1 MKRIRKLVDNA
12 YNCDPRIANFKEAD
26 RQEKMAKKKA
36 KQDAARQRKEAE
48 EKIQREA
55 EEKARLEK
63 EEQERIVKEKNEKMK
78 NERDALKKALKNE
91 RRFFQNTCKGHDYF
105 ATDQD
110 SKVQNL
116 TDLDKLCEILNV
128 DELKELNKALEAT
141 EDKKSVFINAVQS
154 LNEKLEKEKL
164 EVLEKATKGA
174 LASEKISASK
184 PWSSDELALLIK
196 AVNLFPAGKVF

>member
-1 MKRIRKLVDNA
+1 
-12 YNCDPRIANFKEAD
+12 
-26 RQEKMAKKKA
+26 
-36 KQDAARQRKEAE
+36 
-48 EKIQREA
+48 
-55 EEKARLEK
+55 
-63 EEQERIVKEKNEKMK
+63 MK